1 MTNQI
6 EQILVIKH
14 GALGDI
20 IQANGILKN
29 IRKHHSSAR
38 ITLLTSSKF
47 YSLMNKCPYINNIII
62 DDRYSL
68 INIFKQAS
76 LLKKLYVNEFSLV
89 YDLQNSFRTL
99 VYQNFF
105 LRSVKWI
112 TTNRKHH
119 QISGLRGLID
129 MLAEN
134 NISTVNTLN
143 PDISW
148 MANNVTK
155 ILKEKKITGN
165 YIILIPGSSKNHAE
179 KRWPYYNKLA
189 ELLMKQKWKIIT
201 ILGPDEKELKK
212 TSAGFIFDN
221 LSWQDLAG
229 IIKSSAYVIGN
240 DTGPIHVAS
249 CLGKPGLAIFGPSTS
264 DIRSELKREKFNVLK
279 VNALSELSAL
289 EVYEKAMKDL
299 NLQS

>member
-1 MTNQI
+1 
-6 EQILVIKH
+6 
-14 GALGDI
+14 
-20 IQANGILKN
+20 
-29 IRKHHSSAR
+29 
-38 ITLLTSSKF
+38 
-47 YSLMNKCPYINNIII
+47 
-62 DDRYSL
+62 
-68 INIFKQAS
+68 
-76 LLKKLYVNEFSLV
+76 
-89 YDLQNSFRTL
+89 
-99 VYQNFF
+99 
-105 LRSVKWI
+105 
-112 TTNRKHH
+112 
-119 QISGLRGLID
+119 

-155 ILKEKKITGN
+155 ILKDKKITGN

-189 ELLMKQKWKIIT
+189 ELLMKQGWKIIT

-229 IIKSSAYVIGN
+229 SIKSSAYVIGN

-249 CLGKPGLAIFGPSTS
+249 CLGKAWTGYIWANHF
-264 DIRSELKREKFNVLK
+264 
-279 VNALSELSAL
+279 
-289 EVYEKAMKDL
+289 
-299 NLQS
+299 